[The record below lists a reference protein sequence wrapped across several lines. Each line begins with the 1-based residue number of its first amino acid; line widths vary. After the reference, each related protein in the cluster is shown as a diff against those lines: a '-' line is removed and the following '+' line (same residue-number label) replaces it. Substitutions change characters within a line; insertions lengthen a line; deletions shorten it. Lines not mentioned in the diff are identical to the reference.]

1 MHIQIASFFLV
12 PFTRLIELPI
22 RQIGETVNS
31 QALRRKAVQIAIAGV
46 ALILLIGVSFVAYLL
61 FYWMYIPRRGHVG
74 LVHLQY
80 DRFRSSGEYS
90 GPSAVVDFSKGG
102 RYTQILRGDQ
112 AYDISMKLV
121 MPSSSSNVALGN
133 FMVMA
138 QLVGADGNV
147 IVTSSRTAIITY
159 ESLLLRLIRT
169 IWRAVPLVLRWTRE
183 SQTIQLPLI
192 ENFVESSSN
201 PVTRALIEIS
211 NPGLQIYRTT
221 LHIDAHFQGL
231 RYFMYYYRVSTALI
245 FMTFFVFWEIIFGIL
260 AWQTISSW
268 IVGPVTQA
276 ITAVP
281 RPILYNNHDN
291 LPPIHRNQLQFQQ
304 LAHSLYDTDDEGEGA
319 DDYLVVNRSSDEDVF
334 DFTSSAATSTTPRTT
349 ETKSAISGGNN
360 HTSQQQPMT
369 QGSSSRR
376 KRRIEQEDSD
386 STASDA
392 DSIFDAIVPEQG
404 EGGNSSS
411 IARVPSGQLRSRKS

>member
-1 MHIQIASFFLV
+1 MDEKSRSRASSWHQ
-12 PFTRLIELPI
+12 LPI
-22 RQIGETVNS
+22 RQIRATVNS
-31 QALRRKAVQIAIAGV
+31 QVLRRKAVQIAIASV
-46 ALILLIGVSFVAYLL
+46 ALILLIGVSFIAYLL
-61 FYWMYIPRRGHVG
+61 FYWMHIPKRGHVG
-74 LVHLQY
+74 HVHLQY

-121 MPSSSSNVALGN
+121 MPTSSSNVALGN
-133 FMVMA
+133 FMVMV

-183 SQTIQLPLI
+183 SQTIRLPLI

-245 FMTFFVFWEIIFGIL
+245 FMSFFVFWEIVFGVL

-268 IVGPVTQA
+268 IAGPATQA
-276 ITAVP
+276 IMTVP

-291 LPPIHRNQLQFQQ
+291 LPPVHRNQLQFQQ
-304 LAHSLYDTDDEGEGA
+304 HAHSLYDTDDEDEHA
-319 DDYLVVNRSSDEDVF
+319 DDYLVVNRSSGEDVV
-334 DFTSSAATSTTPRTT
+334 DITSSTATSATQRTT
-349 ETKSAISGGNN
+349 ETKNATSGGYN
-360 HTSQQQPMT
+360 HTSQQQPTT
-369 QGSSSRR
+369 QGGGSSSR
-376 KRRIEQEDSD
+376 RRIEQEDSD
-386 STASDA
+386 STASDL

-411 IARVPSGQLRSRKS
+411 IARVPSGQLRSRRS